1 MRGAEAIVLMNMSIN
16 TDLSAEAI
24 AVLVMDLAMALVDSL
39 AMVKVVLDVPNPV
52 DPGRK
57 FFLKLSAIIR
67 GLWANASG
75 LNTCDIFTLTLDRV
89 DLRNG
94 PPRFKEGTL
103 TVEVKDLYFPIEK
116 DWPVVSG
123 DTNQTRTPPLP
134 SSSSAWL

>member
-67 GLWANASG
+67 RRWANASG
-75 LNTCDIFTLTLDRV
+75 LNTCDIFTPTLDRV

-94 PPRFKEGTL
+94 PPESNTHQRK
-103 TVEVKDLYFPIEK
+103 
-116 DWPVVSG
+116 
-123 DTNQTRTPPLP
+123 NR
-134 SSSSAWL
+134 